1 MNTDTKKNVY
11 YVVAF
16 VVIAAVVWATFMWMT
31 DSVETPK
38 STTPSSTIS
47 SNTTTQEEVVSSTQQ
62 SVTYLISEQ
71 DETLYCNGDDMDS
84 DGYRKTITKEVTAL
98 VPKGNGTQAALA
110 KAILGL
116 ATKGN
121 CRTTL
126 MQSTITISNGIVFIP
141 AMDGWAGISIAMCSC
156 TPQVEV
162 NMLRL
167 PGITKVVWQ
176 GTGVDGK

>member
-1 MNTDTKKNVY
+1 MNADTKKNVY
-11 YVVAF
+11 SVIVLVVVGLLIWAAF
-16 VVIAAVVWATFMWMT
+16 LWIT
-31 DSVETPK
+31 DPLDSSVSITP
-38 STTPSSTIS
+38 TSTIGI
-47 SNTTTQEEVVSSTQQ
+47 NTSTEEGVVSSTQQ

-71 DETLYCNGDDMDS
+71 DETLYCNGVDMDIE
-84 DGYRKTITKEVTAL
+84 GYRKTITKEQTAL
-98 VPKGNGTQAALA
+98 VSKGDGTQVVLA

-121 CRTTL
+121 CRTAL

-141 AMDGWAGISIAMCSC
+141 ALDGWAGVSIAMCSC

-167 PGITKVVWQ
+167 PGVTRVVWQ